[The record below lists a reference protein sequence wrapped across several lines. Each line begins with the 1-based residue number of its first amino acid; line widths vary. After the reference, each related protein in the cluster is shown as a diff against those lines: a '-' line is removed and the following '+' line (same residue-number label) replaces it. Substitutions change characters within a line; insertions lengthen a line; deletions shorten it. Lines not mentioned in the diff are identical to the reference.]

1 MNNLRPI
8 ELFSLL
14 KLGISVS
21 IISSLGIVPSSGLTE
36 MNSTSYLFQQVEELK
51 VKKGTIL
58 LTEAS
63 GTRMF
68 YDPIRDIAGSLK
80 GDHYTDADRS
90 WVESGLIVYDVYRQ
104 LGGEKLSH
112 PIFFQVKDDLFFVSL
127 SSFKSGWHSDR
138 DQALIKF
145 FFSLI
150 SQSKVISSSSSKSN
164 FLNPS
169 RQSPIQIEKVLS
181 QAINNRSL
189 SPTLRGGERLE
200 LNFSES
206 EIVIATP
213 QLQVQHPS
221 TISKGVTATVS
232 RQGNTKPGTTAVFGF
247 SSDQK
252 FRPQNYQE
260 LILADGRPQD
270 DMNFNSSNV
279 VSSQNKTISNNLLDR
294 IITSGEV
301 KRYRLQLNNNAD
313 VNISSVG
320 PSDVTATITEEKTG
334 AIIERDDDS
343 GTGYNFSINK
353 TLKAG
358 AYIIEVRHCCAGT
371 GAFGLKFETET
382 NK

>member
-1 MNNLRPI
+1 MNKLRPI
-8 ELFSLL
+8 KLFSLL

-21 IISSLGIVPSSGLTE
+21 IISSLGIFPSSGLTE
-36 MNSTSYLFQQVEELK
+36 TNSASYLFQQVEELK
-51 VKKGTIL
+51 AKKGAIL
-58 LTEAS
+58 LREAS
-63 GTRMF
+63 GARMF

-104 LGGEKLSH
+104 LGGEKLSQ
-112 PIFFQVKDDLFFVSL
+112 PIFFQVKDDLFFVSV
-127 SSFKSGWHSDR
+127 SSFKSSWHSDR

-150 SQSKVISSSSSKSN
+150 NQSKVISSSSSKSN

-169 RQSPIQIEKVLS
+169 SQNPIQIEKVLS
-181 QAINNRSL
+181 QAIDNRSL
-189 SPTLRGGERLE
+189 SPTLRGSERLE

-213 QLQVQHPS
+213 SLKVQHPS
-221 TISKGVTATVS
+221 TISRGVTATVS
-232 RQGNTKPGTTAVFGF
+232 RQGNPKPGTTTVFGF

-260 LILADGRPQD
+260 IILTEGSHD
-270 DMNFNSSNV
+270 DIHFNSSNFA
-279 VSSQNKTISNNLLDR
+279 SSENKKISNNLLDR
-294 IITSGEV
+294 IVTSGEV
-301 KRYRLQLNNNAD
+301 KRYRLQLNNNAN

-320 PSDVTATITEEKTG
+320 PSDVTATITEDKTG

-343 GTGYNFSINK
+343 GKGYNFSISK
-353 TLKAG
+353 ALKAG
-358 AYIIEVRHCCAGT
+358 AYILEVRHCCAGT

-382 NK
+382 DK

>member
-1 MNNLRPI
+1 MNKLRPI
-8 ELFSLL
+8 KLFSLL

-21 IISSLGIVPSSGLTE
+21 IISSLGIFPSSGLTE
-36 MNSTSYLFQQVEELK
+36 TNSASYLFQQVEELK
-51 VKKGTIL
+51 AKKGAIL
-58 LTEAS
+58 LREAS
-63 GTRMF
+63 GARMF

-104 LGGEKLSH
+104 LGGEKLSQ
-112 PIFFQVKDDLFFVSL
+112 PIFFQVKDDLFFVSV

-150 SQSKVISSSSSKSN
+150 NQSKVISSSTSKNN
-164 FLNPS
+164 FLNPTKPN
-169 RQSPIQIEKVLS
+169 PIQIEKVLAR
-181 QAINNRSL
+181 AIDNRSL
-189 SPTLRGGERLE
+189 SPTLRGSERLE

-213 QLQVQHPS
+213 SLQVQHPS

-232 RQGNTKPGTTAVFGF
+232 RQGNPKPGTTTVFGF

-252 FRPQNYQE
+252 FRPRNYQE
-260 LILADGRPQD
+260 LILTEGPQD
-270 DMNFNSSNV
+270 DINFNSSNFA
-279 VSSQNKTISNNLLDR
+279 SSENKKISNNLLDR
-294 IITSGEV
+294 IVTSGEV
-301 KRYRLQLNNNAD
+301 KRYRLQLNNNAN

-320 PSDVTATITEEKTG
+320 PSDVTATITENKTG

-343 GTGYNFSINK
+343 GKGYNFSISK
-353 TLKAG
+353 ALKAG
-358 AYIIEVRHCCAGT
+358 AYILEVRHCCAGT

-382 NK
+382 DK

>member
-1 MNNLRPI
+1 MNKLRPI
-8 ELFSLL
+8 KLFSLL

-21 IISSLGIVPSSGLTE
+21 IFSSLGIFPSSGLTE
-36 MNSTSYLFQQVEELK
+36 TNSTSYLFQQVEELK
-51 VKKGTIL
+51 AKKGAIL
-58 LTEAS
+58 LREAS
-63 GTRMF
+63 GARMF

-104 LGGEKLSH
+104 LGGEKPSQ
-112 PIFFQVKDDLFFVSL
+112 PIFFQVKDDLFFVSV

-150 SQSKVISSSSSKSN
+150 NQSKVISSSSSKSN

-169 RQSPIQIEKVLS
+169 SQNPIQIEKVLS
-181 QAINNRSL
+181 QAIDNRSL
-189 SPTLRGGERLE
+189 SPTLRGSERLE

-213 QLQVQHPS
+213 SLKVQHPS
-221 TISKGVTATVS
+221 TISRGVTATVS
-232 RQGNTKPGTTAVFGF
+232 RQGNPKPGTTTVFGF

-260 LILADGRPQD
+260 IILTEGSHD
-270 DMNFNSSNV
+270 DIHFNSSNFA
-279 VSSQNKTISNNLLDR
+279 SSENKKISNNLLDR
-294 IITSGEV
+294 IVTSGEV
-301 KRYRLQLNNNAD
+301 KRYRLQLNNNAN

-320 PSDVTATITEEKTG
+320 PSDVTATITEDKTG

-343 GTGYNFSINK
+343 GKGYNFSISK
-353 TLKAG
+353 ALKAG
-358 AYIIEVRHCCAGT
+358 AYILEVRHCCAGT

-382 NK
+382 DK

>member
-1 MNNLRPI
+1 MNKLRPI
-8 ELFSLL
+8 KLFSLL

-21 IISSLGIVPSSGLTE
+21 IISSLGIFPSSGLTE
-36 MNSTSYLFQQVEELK
+36 TNSASYLFQQVEELK
-51 VKKGTIL
+51 AKKGAIL
-58 LTEAS
+58 LREAS
-63 GTRMF
+63 GARMF

-104 LGGEKLSH
+104 LGGEKLSQ
-112 PIFFQVKDDLFFVSL
+112 PIFFQVKDDLFFVSV
-127 SSFKSGWHSDR
+127 SSFKSSWDSDR

-150 SQSKVISSSSSKSN
+150 NQSKVISSSSSKSN

-169 RQSPIQIEKVLS
+169 SQNPIQIEKVLS
-181 QAINNRSL
+181 QAIDNRSL
-189 SPTLRGGERLE
+189 SPTLRGSERLE

-213 QLQVQHPS
+213 NLKVQHPS
-221 TISKGVTATVS
+221 TISRGVTATVS
-232 RQGNTKPGTTAVFGF
+232 RQGNPKPGTTTVFGF

-260 LILADGRPQD
+260 IILTEGSHD
-270 DMNFNSSNV
+270 DIHFNSSNFA
-279 VSSQNKTISNNLLDR
+279 SSENKKISNNLLDR
-294 IITSGEV
+294 IVTSGEV
-301 KRYRLQLNNNAD
+301 KRYRLQLNNNAN

-320 PSDVTATITEEKTG
+320 PSDVTATITEDKTG

-343 GTGYNFSINK
+343 GKGYNFSISK
-353 TLKAG
+353 ALKAG
-358 AYIIEVRHCCAGT
+358 AYILEVRHCCAGT
-371 GAFGLKFETET
+371 GAFGLKFETD
-382 NK
+382 K

>member
-1 MNNLRPI
+1 MNKIRPI

-21 IISSLGIVPSSGLTE
+21 IISSLGIFPSSGLTE
-36 MNSTSYLFQQVEELK
+36 TNSASYLFQKVEELK
-51 VKKGTIL
+51 AKKGAIL
-58 LTEAS
+58 LREAS
-63 GTRMF
+63 GARMF

-104 LGGEKLSH
+104 LGGEKLSQ
-112 PIFFQVKDDLFFVSL
+112 PIFFQVKDDLFFVSV
-127 SSFKSGWHSDR
+127 SRFKSGWHSDR

-150 SQSKVISSSSSKSN
+150 NQSKVISSSSSKSN

-169 RQSPIQIEKVLS
+169 SQNPIQIEKVLS
-181 QAINNRSL
+181 QAIDNRSL
-189 SPTLRGGERLE
+189 SPTLQGSERLE

-213 QLQVQHPS
+213 SLKVQHPS
-221 TISKGVTATVS
+221 TISRGVTATVS
-232 RQGNTKPGTTAVFGF
+232 RQGNPKSGTTTVFGF

-260 LILADGRPQD
+260 IILTEGSHD
-270 DMNFNSSNV
+270 DIHFNSSNFA
-279 VSSQNKTISNNLLDR
+279 SSENKKISNNLLDR
-294 IITSGEV
+294 IVTSGEV
-301 KRYRLQLNNNAD
+301 KRYRLQLNNNAN

-320 PSDVTATITEEKTG
+320 PSDVTATITEDKTG

-343 GTGYNFSINK
+343 GKGYNFSISK
-353 TLKAG
+353 ALKAG
-358 AYIIEVRHCCAGT
+358 AYILEVRHCCAGT

-382 NK
+382 DK

>member
-1 MNNLRPI
+1 MNKLRPI
-8 ELFSLL
+8 KLFSLL

-21 IISSLGIVPSSGLTE
+21 IISSLGISPSLGLTE
-36 MNSTSYLFQQVEELK
+36 TNSASYLFQQVEELK
-51 VKKGTIL
+51 AKKGAIL
-58 LTEAS
+58 LREAS
-63 GTRMF
+63 GARMF

-104 LGGEKLSH
+104 LGGEKLSQ
-112 PIFFQVKDDLFFVSL
+112 PIFFQVKDDLFFVSV

-150 SQSKVISSSSSKSN
+150 NQSKVISSSSSKSN

-169 RQSPIQIEKVLS
+169 SQNPIQIEKVLS
-181 QAINNRSL
+181 QAIDNRSL
-189 SPTLRGGERLE
+189 SPTLRGSERLE

-206 EIVIATP
+206 AIVIATP
-213 QLQVQHPS
+213 SLKVQHPS
-221 TISKGVTATVS
+221 TISRGVTATVS
-232 RQGNTKPGTTAVFGF
+232 RQGNPKPGTTTVFGF

-260 LILADGRPQD
+260 IILTEGSHD
-270 DMNFNSSNV
+270 DIHFNSSNV
-279 VSSQNKTISNNLLDR
+279 ASSENKKISNNLLDR
-294 IITSGEV
+294 IVTSGEV
-301 KRYRLQLNNNAD
+301 KRYRLQLNNNAN

-320 PSDVTATITEEKTG
+320 PSDVTATITEDKTG

-343 GTGYNFSINK
+343 GKGYNFSISK
-353 TLKAG
+353 ALKAG
-358 AYIIEVRHCCAGT
+358 AYILEVRHCCAGT
-371 GAFGLKFETET
+371 GAFGLKFETD
-382 NK
+382 K

>member
-1 MNNLRPI
+1 MNKLRKI
-8 ELFSLL
+8 KLFSFL

-21 IISSLGIVPSSGLTE
+21 IISSLGIFPSSGLTE
-36 MNSTSYLFQQVEELK
+36 TNSTSYLFQQVEELK
-51 VKKGTIL
+51 AKKGAIL
-58 LTEAS
+58 LREAS
-63 GTRMF
+63 GARMF

-104 LGGEKLSH
+104 LGGEKLSQ
-112 PIFFQVKDDLFFVSL
+112 PIFFQVKDDLFFVSV

-150 SQSKVISSSSSKSN
+150 NQSKVISSSSSKSN

-169 RQSPIQIEKVLS
+169 SQNPIQIEKVLS
-181 QAINNRSL
+181 QAIDNRSL
-189 SPTLRGGERLE
+189 SPTLRGSERLE
-200 LNFSES
+200 LNFLES

-213 QLQVQHPS
+213 SLKVQHPS
-221 TISKGVTATVS
+221 TISRGVTATVS
-232 RQGNTKPGTTAVFGF
+232 RQGNPKPGTTTVFGF

-260 LILADGRPQD
+260 IILTEGSHD
-270 DMNFNSSNV
+270 DIHFNSSNFA
-279 VSSQNKTISNNLLDR
+279 SSENKKISNNLLDR
-294 IITSGEV
+294 IVTSGEV
-301 KRYRLQLNNNAD
+301 KRYRLQLNNNAN

-320 PSDVTATITEEKTG
+320 PSDVTATITEDKTG

-343 GTGYNFSINK
+343 GKGYNFSISK
-353 TLKAG
+353 ALKAG
-358 AYIIEVRHCCAGT
+358 AYILEVRHCCAGT

-382 NK
+382 DK

>member
-1 MNNLRPI
+1 MNKIRPI
-8 ELFSLL
+8 ALFSLL

-21 IISSLGIVPSSGLTE
+21 IISSLGIFPSSGLTE
-36 MNSTSYLFQQVEELK
+36 TNSASYLFQQVEELK
-51 VKKGTIL
+51 AKKGAIL
-58 LTEAS
+58 LREAS
-63 GTRMF
+63 GARMF

-104 LGGEKLSH
+104 LGGEKLSQ
-112 PIFFQVKDDLFFVSL
+112 PIFFQVKDDLFFVSV
-127 SSFKSGWHSDR
+127 SSFKSSWHSDR

-150 SQSKVISSSSSKSN
+150 NQSKVISSSSSKSN

-169 RQSPIQIEKVLS
+169 SQNPIQIEKVLS
-181 QAINNRSL
+181 QAIDNRSL
-189 SPTLRGGERLE
+189 SPTLRGSERLE

-213 QLQVQHPS
+213 SLKVQHPS
-221 TISKGVTATVS
+221 TISRGVTATVS
-232 RQGNTKPGTTAVFGF
+232 RQGNPKPGTTTVFGF

-260 LILADGRPQD
+260 IILTEGSHD
-270 DMNFNSSNV
+270 DIHFNSSNFA
-279 VSSQNKTISNNLLDR
+279 SSENKKISNNLLDR
-294 IITSGEV
+294 IVTSGEV
-301 KRYRLQLNNNAD
+301 KRYRLQLNNNAN

-320 PSDVTATITEEKTG
+320 PSDVTATITEDKTG

-343 GTGYNFSINK
+343 GKGYNFSISK
-353 TLKAG
+353 ALKAG
-358 AYIIEVRHCCAGT
+358 AYILEVRHCCAGT

-382 NK
+382 DK